1 MKFLSFISNR
11 FFQFFSL
18 TKSAAQDEPEPDNF
32 FGREKAMAFGFALFF
47 ALCLW
52 FIVNMNRDFNV
63 TIDVP
68 IELVNLPDDMAL
80 SSEIPE
86 QASVSLTSEGWKLI
100 NLYSN
105 PPVISLSAD
114 SRQINLFEQVR
125 SRVSYFSDMNV
136 LQVEPIFLTIEME
149 EKVEKKVPVR
159 ARVDLNLDDQYDFV
173 RDPEL
178 EPDSVTVTGAQS
190 KLDEI
195 THWETEPRE
204 LNNIRRNTQVT
215 LNLQNPGAGLELNP
229 SSVYYR
235 MEVAEFTEAEVRIPV
250 RTRNLPPGQAIT
262 YNPSAITVKYDV
274 PIEQYTNI
282 QGTRPFS
289 VFVDYSTILEDSTG
303 LVTPQIE
310 RISSD
315 FNVKLRN
322 FQPSRVSY
330 FNIITN

>member
-11 FFQFFSL
+11 FLRFFPMGSNA
-18 TKSAAQDEPEPDNF
+18 TENEADPDNF

-52 FIVNMNRDFNV
+52 FIVNMSRDFNI

-68 IELVNLPDDMAL
+68 IELVNLPEGMAV

-86 QASVSLTSEGWKLI
+86 EASVSLTSEGWKLI

-114 SRQINLFEQVR
+114 ARQINLFEQVR
-125 SRVSYFSDMNV
+125 NRVSYFAEMNV
-136 LQVEPIFLTIEME
+136 LQVEPIFLTIELE
-149 EKVEKKVPVR
+149 EKTEKKVPVNPL
-159 ARVDLNLDDQYDFV
+159 VDVNLDEHYDLV

-178 EPDSVTVTGAQS
+178 APDSVTLIGAQS

-195 THWETEPRE
+195 EHWDTVYRE
-204 LNNIRRNTQVT
+204 LNNIRRNTQAT
-215 LNLQNPGAGLELNP
+215 LQLQKPESGIEIDP
-229 SSVYYR
+229 SSVAYR
-235 MEVAEFTEAEVRIPV
+235 LEVAEFTEAEVRIPV

-262 YNPSAITVKYDV
+262 YNPSSILVKYDV
-274 PIEQYTNI
+274 PINEYTTV
-282 QGTRPFS
+282 QETRPFR

-303 LVTPQIE
+303 LVTPQVE
-310 RISSD
+310 RVSSD
-315 FNVKLRN
+315 YNVKVRN
-322 FQPSRVSY
+322 FQPSRVAY
-330 FNIITN
+330 FNILPD